1 MIYKNGKLLDE
12 KPYLNDNFIYE
23 VIRSED
29 GVYLF
34 LEDHMKR
41 LYGNLE
47 KANKTE
53 LFDKIKGIMSDFK
66 PERNVESVMIMV
78 DGEDVF
84 MEDMKIREVTD
95 FERKNGVNIGLYE
108 FERLN
113 PERKIYRKNFKKEVQ
128 EIMDRNDLF
137 ELLLYNGNEVLE
149 GSRSNFYYIKDG
161 KIFEPTKKKTLP
173 GVVKKN
179 FYKMCEDRLSLEVEE
194 RELSLDELKTIDGA
208 LLSGTGMDVVSVKS
222 INGRELSGKDYELSI
237 ELAQKFREFI
247 NKYKKEFK
255 EKEIL

>member
-1 MIYKNGKLLDE
+1 MIYKNVKILDE
-12 KPYLNDNFIYE
+12 KPDLNDNFIYE
-23 VIRSED
+23 VLRCED
-29 GVYLF
+29 EVYLF
-34 LEDHMKR
+34 FEDHMKR

-53 LFDKIKGIMSDFK
+53 LFDRIKEIMSDFK

-84 MEDMKIREVTD
+84 MEDMIIREVTD
-95 FERKNGVNIGLYE
+95 FERKHGVEIGLYE

-113 PERKIYRKNFKKEVQ
+113 PDRKIYRKEFKKEVQ
-128 EIMDRNDLF
+128 EIMDKKDLF
-137 ELLLYNGNEVLE
+137 ELLLFKGDEVLE
-149 GSRSNFYYIKDG
+149 GSRSNFYYIRDG

-179 FYKMCEDRLSLEVEE
+179 FYKMCKEILSLEVEE

-208 LLSGTGMDVVSVKS
+208 LLSGTGMDVVPIKS

-247 NKYKKEFK
+247 DEYKKEFK